1 MVGKIVRTAAG
12 KIPWEKL
19 LKVALPIAIEETKKL
34 LSKIGK
40 RKSPRASADSSP
52 EAKIAALETYVGEL
66 QADLKEAVE
75 VIERTT
81 TDLSTVVSGARILT
95 ARVAIALSLSAA
107 ALICA
112 VVCLFLL
119 LHG

>member
-1 MVGKIVRTAAG
+1 MIGKIASTAAR
-12 KIPWEKL
+12 KIPWDKL

-52 EAKIAALETYVGEL
+52 EAKIAALEAYVGEL

-75 VIERTT
+75 VIEKTT
-81 TDLSTVVSGARILT
+81 TDLATVVSGARVLT
-95 ARVAIALSLSAA
+95 ARIAIALSLSAA
-107 ALICA
+107 ALMCS

-119 LHG
+119 LHR